1 MSDSNDSSQI
11 PQSTTFGTIGFLA
24 NNPLVAD
31 DPSKD
36 KHFVSDY
43 FFEILFFLQIQARK
57 IMIPI
62 MKILKDK
69 GMIYNQNRLHLMIK
83 IFVIENQLPL
93 VV

>member
-36 KHFVSDY
+36 KDFVSDY
-43 FFEILFFLQIQARK
+43 FFEILVFFRSK
-57 IMIPI
+57 PE
-62 MKILKDK
+62 K
-69 GMIYNQNRLHLMIK
+69 
-83 IFVIENQLPL
+83 
-93 VV
+93 